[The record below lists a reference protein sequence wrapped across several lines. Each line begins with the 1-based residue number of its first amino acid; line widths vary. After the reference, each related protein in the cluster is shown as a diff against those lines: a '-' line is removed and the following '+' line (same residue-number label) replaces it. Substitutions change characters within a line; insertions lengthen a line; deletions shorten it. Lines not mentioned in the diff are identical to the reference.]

1 MNLYIIKY
9 REKPLDKGFYLIKD
23 NWNDYGYKT
32 RFDLYYYDG
41 EQMEEIGGVK
51 IGTKESSIST
61 TKDDILN
68 NQENIF
74 SLGTNTDYYS
84 NLYKLGNDEKLYILE
99 RLNDIAHNLEL
110 FQTVQDYRVTQV
122 SLMRGKF
129 HKTVR
134 EQFHRIIKGQAVL
147 TSYEFQFKKEDIKID
162 FQVNPNSNPPSNLHG
177 IIGSNGVGK
186 TRLLK
191 DILNGF
197 LDSQANYIINKDS
210 KNSFYDDNIFT
221 NALFISFSIFDTL
234 EINQTQN
241 KNFSYIGVKKNID
254 ENGSKRNSNKNNDE
268 LADEFV
274 NSIREI
280 YNRND
285 ESSERW
291 SRFIEVL
298 GLKNLFFELNKI
310 EDNKK
315 SFKRQFNKLS
325 SGQKIVVLSI
335 TKMVER
341 VVEKTLILLDEPE
354 LYLHPPLLASYMKVI
369 STLLTEQN
377 GVGII
382 STHSPVVMQ
391 ELGKSNV
398 NMIKSSN
405 DNIYITKPRLETY
418 GENLGTLTREVF
430 GFEIENTGYY
440 ETLVNL
446 VNEGYEYDDII
457 EKYKNSLGIEAR
469 SILRTLLKHKR
480 IEQ

>member
-1 MNLYIIKY
+1 
-9 REKPLDKGFYLIKD
+9 
-23 NWNDYGYKT
+23 
-32 RFDLYYYDG
+32 
-41 EQMEEIGGVK
+41 
-51 IGTKESSIST
+51 
-61 TKDDILN
+61 
-68 NQENIF
+68 
-74 SLGTNTDYYS
+74 
-84 NLYKLGNDEKLYILE
+84 
-99 RLNDIAHNLEL
+99 IAHNLEL
-110 FQTVQDYRVTQV
+110 FQAVQDYRVTQV

-298 GLKNLFFELNKI
+298 GLKNLFFELNKS

-398 NMIKSSN
+398 NMIKSSD

-430 GFEIENTGYY
+430 GFEIENT
-440 ETLVNL
+440 
-446 VNEGYEYDDII
+446 
-457 EKYKNSLGIEAR
+457 
-469 SILRTLLKHKR
+469 
-480 IEQ
+480 

>member
-1 MNLYIIKY
+1 
-9 REKPLDKGFYLIKD
+9 
-23 NWNDYGYKT
+23 
-32 RFDLYYYDG
+32 
-41 EQMEEIGGVK
+41 
-51 IGTKESSIST
+51 
-61 TKDDILN
+61 
-68 NQENIF
+68 
-74 SLGTNTDYYS
+74 
-84 NLYKLGNDEKLYILE
+84 
-99 RLNDIAHNLEL
+99 
-110 FQTVQDYRVTQV
+110 
-122 SLMRGKF
+122 
-129 HKTVR
+129 
-134 EQFHRIIKGQAVL
+134 
-147 TSYEFQFKKEDIKID
+147 
-162 FQVNPNSNPPSNLHG
+162 
-177 IIGSNGVGK
+177 
-186 TRLLK
+186 
-191 DILNGF
+191 
-197 LDSQANYIINKDS
+197 
-210 KNSFYDDNIFT
+210 
-221 NALFISFSIFDTL
+221 
-234 EINQTQN
+234 
-241 KNFSYIGVKKNID
+241 FSYIGVKKNID

-298 GLKNLFFELNKI
+298 GLKNLFFELNKS

-398 NMIKSSN
+398 NMIKSSD